1 MKSISMFLLMTSI
14 GLFISSCG
22 SKEEVKEE
30 KEVNV
35 LPMVQLEEASVM
47 KFTHQISAQGNVTTD
62 QDVMVNA
69 EMGGLIT
76 KVHVKAGDRVT
87 AGQTLVSLDVAI
99 LNSNAEEIQTQLEFA
114 EYMLKKQEE
123 LKTRGVGSE
132 FDYETAKNQVKSL
145 KSRLN
150 SLNTQKSKSYIKAPF
165 SGTIDVVMA
174 KQGQMAGPASPL
186 MRLVNNNSVDIV
198 ADISEKHLK
207 AIKIG
212 TPINVTFPNFSGKEL
227 NLKITNVG
235 NYIESTNRTFK
246 ITAAVNNN
254 SDLLPNMLAEV
265 RITDME
271 VENGL
276 VIPSKSILKSQNNE
290 DYIFIATPSS
300 KGNYSVKKVNVTL
313 IEKQDGKALIE
324 KNANIVDGTKIIV
337 EGARGITEKD
347 LVRIK

>member
-1 MKSISMFLLMTSI
+1 MKSITLFLLLTTI
-14 GLFISSCG
+14 GLFVSSCG

-30 KEVNV
+30 KEVNY

-47 KFTHQISAQGNVTTD
+47 NFTHQITAQGNVTTE

-99 LNSNAEEIQTQLEFA
+99 LSSNAEEIQTQLDFA

-123 LKTRGVGSE
+123 LKSRGVGSE

-150 SLNTQKSKSYIKAPF
+150 SLNTQKSKSYIKAP
-165 SGTIDVVMA
+165 
-174 KQGQMAGPASPL
+174 L

-207 AIKIG
+207 AVKVG

-235 NYIESTNRTFK
+235 NYIEATNRTFK

-254 SDLLPNMLAEV
+254 SELLPNMLAEV
-265 RITDME
+265 RITDMN

-276 VIPSKSILKSQNNE
+276 VIPSKSILKSQNND
-290 DYIFIATPSS
+290 DYVFVATPSS

-324 KNANIVDGTKIIV
+324 KNSNIVDGTKIIV